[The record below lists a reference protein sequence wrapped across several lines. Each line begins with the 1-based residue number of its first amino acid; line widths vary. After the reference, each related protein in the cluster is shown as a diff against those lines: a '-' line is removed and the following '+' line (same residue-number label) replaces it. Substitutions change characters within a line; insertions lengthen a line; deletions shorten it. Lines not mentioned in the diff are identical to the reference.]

1 MNDSSV
7 MKNTNEANAA
17 LKELQNGQTSKL
29 GTLIIRWQ
37 NDLSYYVSVK
47 QDIEEILHHCTK
59 IQTELKKHDNFT
71 GCLNLLEALIKDIK
85 EELDID

>member
-1 MNDSSV
+1 MNNSDV
-7 MKNTNEANAA
+7 MKNTNEANEV
-17 LKELQNGQTSKL
+17 LKELLNGQTSKC
-29 GTLIIRWQ
+29 GALIIRWQ
-37 NDLSYYVSVK
+37 DDLRNYVSKK
-47 QDIEEILHHCTK
+47 QDIEEILHHCKK